1 MERGPFGSIK
11 FIYIPILEYTEN
23 FIFRLKFGFNIAA
36 GLQDVPE
43 LLLAEDPL
51 RPHAAPGHL
60 QQVGKSHVLVN
71 SARTNCSRCARLG
84 KHCVF
89 RPARRRDN
97 SAKRDSYA
105 IVNPKKYIHAL
116 TRLDAYRRL
125 SSS

>member
-43 LLLAEDPL
+43 LLLAED
-51 RPHAAPGHL
+51 L